1 MCSHHDMLQ
10 VAIAKDKTHTMQA
23 LGKKIFLL
31 VKKLLLSGMIFT
43 P

>member
-1 MCSHHDMLQ
+1 MLQ
-10 VAIAKDKTHTMQA
+10 AAIVEDKTHTTQA